1 MLREF
6 QDEISKLKAQLQAL
20 GGTGDLSA
28 LNMNMGTGAVNPS
41 VV

>member
-6 QDEISKLKAQLQAL
+6 QDEISKLKAQLTAL
-20 GGTGDLSA
+20 GGTGDLSS
-28 LNMNMGTGAVNPS
+28 LNNVTGAVNPS